1 MTRSLPAFALL
12 LCAWPSVALAQAPP
26 TAPLV
31 LTVPISA
38 RTAALGNA
46 WVAGRDQD
54 VIFSNPAQLIGV
66 RTDFSL
72 SMVRLG
78 PSAHGASMTSAYS
91 GGKLSF
97 TLGWGVQVL
106 NFSAPSGQVPP
117 YNADQLLGRPST
129 DGFRTASDAQSAVA
143 TVGAAI
149 QYKGFKIGAA
159 GKYAADRQDANQ
171 HAFLVD
177 VGVARNLFGGVAAV
191 AAQNLGHSALTGLPF
206 AKLPRQVAVG
216 WSTAKPAGPLDLA
229 LFTQVAHRSGW
240 TSPAAGLEAGYSWIE
255 GYSVTFRA
263 GVRRPETAAERPIAL
278 GAAFAGDRLTVE
290 YAVRFFDNNRYAHM
304 VTIRWR

>member
-1 MTRSLPAFALL
+1 MKRSLSAIVLMA
-12 LCAWPSVALAQAPP
+12 CAWPSLAWAQAPP

-66 RTDFSL
+66 RSDFSL

-106 NFSAPSGQVPP
+106 NFSAPTGQVPP
-117 YNADQLLGRPST
+117 YNADQLLARPNT
-129 DGFRTASDAQSAVA
+129 DGLRTASDAESAVA
-143 TVGAAI
+143 TIGAAV

-159 GKYAADRQDANQ
+159 GKYAADRQDVNQ
-171 HAFLVD
+171 HAFLAD
-177 VGVARNLFGGVAAV
+177 IGVARNLFGGVAAV
-191 AAQNLGHSALTGLPF
+191 AAQNLGHTSLSGLPF
-206 AKLPRQVAVG
+206 AKLPRQVAAG
-216 WSTAKPAGPLDLA
+216 WSTAKPAGPLDLT
-229 LFTQVAHRSGW
+229 LFTQVTHRSGW
-240 TSPAAGLEAGYSWIE
+240 TSPAAGLEAGFSWIE
-255 GYSVTFRA
+255 GYSVTLRA
-263 GVRRPETAAERPIAL
+263 GARRPDTSAERPFAL
-278 GAAFAGDRLTVE
+278 GAALVADRLTLE
-290 YAVRFFDNNRYAHM
+290 YAIRFFDSNRFAHM